1 MRDPTNA
8 SFGARSQP
16 SRHTSR
22 VGQTVLFMMGLL
34 IVLGIEMWAI
44 TVSVSEFSLVGD
56 PGGWIADAFVIFN
69 GEPQAVDVE
78 IEVVDW
84 DRALDGITR
93 TYEISTL
100 ERSCASWM
108 SVSSVTATLAPNA
121 EIEIPLDI
129 RVPEGVQGTYWAGML
144 ITASATGVSVDEGD
158 IKLSRQF
165 LVRVFVTVL
174 PTTSAGRVSN
184 LQVLGINPL
193 GIVMEFA
200 NIGDTFLSNV
210 SGLIAVESSAGIALF
225 EIPLIPFDVLPGY
238 SQSQTVFGE
247 WGLQAAGLY
256 LIRAVLDY
264 GAEYL
269 VAGQSVLR
277 INELHLIP
285 IGTASL
291 PPTDLNGDG
300 LYEDVNGDGTLT

>member
-1 MRDPTNA
+1 
-8 SFGARSQP
+8 
-16 SRHTSR
+16 
-22 VGQTVLFMMGLL
+22 
-34 IVLGIEMWAI
+34 
-44 TVSVSEFSLVGD
+44 
-56 PGGWIADAFVIFN
+56 
-69 GEPQAVDVE
+69 
-78 IEVVDW
+78 
-84 DRALDGITR
+84 
-93 TYEISTL
+93 
-100 ERSCASWM
+100 
-108 SVSSVTATLAPNA
+108 
-121 EIEIPLDI
+121 
-129 RVPEGVQGTYWAGML
+129 
-144 ITASATGVSVDEGD
+144 
-158 IKLSRQF
+158 
-165 LVRVFVTVL
+165 VRVFVTVL

-210 SGLIAVESSAGIALF
+210 SGLIVVESSAGIALF

-300 LYEDVNGDGTLT
+300 LYEDVNGDGTLTEADADLLEGFIDSPPIQGNARAFDFSNDGDVTTADVSVLRDIVLRVIE